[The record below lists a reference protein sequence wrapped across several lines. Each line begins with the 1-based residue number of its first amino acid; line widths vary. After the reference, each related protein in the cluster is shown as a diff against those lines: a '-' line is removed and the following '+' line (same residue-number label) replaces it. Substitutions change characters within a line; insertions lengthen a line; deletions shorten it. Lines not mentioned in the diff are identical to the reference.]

1 MPKMKSHSGA
11 KKRFRATNSGNI
23 KRGKIGK
30 RHILTKKDTKR
41 KRNLRQG
48 AYMDKAFEKTAH
60 TLLQK

>member
-11 KKRFRATNSGNI
+11 KKRFRATSSGNI
-23 KRGKIGK
+23 KRGMIGK

-41 KRNLRQG
+41 KRNLRAG
-48 AYMDKAFEKTAH
+48 SYVDKTFEGTVS

>member
-23 KRGKIGK
+23 KRGMIGK

-41 KRNLRQG
+41 KRNLRAG
-48 AYMDKAFEKTAH
+48 AYVDQCFESTVH
-60 TLLQK
+60 TMLQK